1 MKFISLRWKI
11 SGILV
16 FSNLF
21 LGLIII
27 FIIRDTVTGAL
38 EREVIERGRTI
49 AQDIASYSAAAILGE
64 DIVELREIITSST
77 NFESVGY
84 IIIQSADQQVLVD
97 TYNGNV
103 PEEILSRDLTDEINY
118 QEPQLITVTTS
129 DFDCY
134 DIIVPVEEGSLGYI
148 RIGMIRDYILTKVQ
162 ETNNYILLGIII
174 ITLLGILI
182 VYFLANRIVVPI
194 LSLAKRANEISR
206 GELGDPIKIKTN
218 DEINYMAEA
227 VERLRESLKIA
238 LSRLDKN
245 KTIGI

>member
-1 MKFISLRWKI
+1 MKFISLKWKF

-16 FSNLF
+16 LSNLF

-27 FIIRDTVTGAL
+27 FIIRGTVTRAL
-38 EREVIERGRTI
+38 EREVIERGRNI
-49 AQDIASYSAAAILGE
+49 ARDIALYSAASIMEE
-64 DIVELREIITSST
+64 DSVELREMVTSSI

-84 IIIQSADQQVLVD
+84 ILIQDASQRILVD
-97 TYNGNV
+97 TYNGRV
-103 PEEILSRDLTDEINY
+103 PAELLSRNLSEEINSGK
-118 QEPQLITVTTS
+118 PQLIKLTQS
-129 DFDCY
+129 GSEYY

-148 RIGMIRDYILTKVQ
+148 RIGMIRDYILSKVQ

-174 ITLLGILI
+174 ITLLGILV
-182 VYFLANRIVVPI
+182 VYFLANRIVGPI
-194 LSLAKRANEISR
+194 LSLAGRANEISR
-206 GELGDPIKIKTN
+206 GDLEDPVKIKTN